1 MKLLCAC
8 HEPYRTFLRRSVG
21 VAFLVAA
28 ATRSGHARA
37 AGDTYPPPPPAPAP
51 SSYPPPPSQ
60 PPPPPPPPREYYERD
75 YDRPRPPLV
84 ISDWPDEEPPPRGYH
99 RSTRVRRGPIIAGS
113 ILFGV
118 AYITT
123 VLAAAGLEDSGDS
136 SYGWLYLPAIGPFIE
151 LTNSVTATGSTFLV
165 LDGLT
170 QSAGLALLVWGITS
184 PAPVLVRNQ
193 IDTLRVTPVP
203 LLFGRGGSGV
213 GLVGTF

>member
-1 MKLLCAC
+1 MKRLGVC
-8 HEPYRTFLRRSVG
+8 HEPYRTFLRCIVG
-21 VAFLVAA
+21 VAFVVTAVA
-28 ATRSGHARA
+28 RSGDARA
-37 AGDTYPPPPPAPAP
+37 DDTSPPPPPAAP
-51 SSYPPPPSQ
+51 SSYPLPPSQ
-60 PPPPPPPPREYYERD
+60 PPPPPPREYYERD

-99 RSTRVRRGPIIAGS
+99 RSTRLRRGPIIAGS
-113 ILFGV
+113 VLFGV

-151 LTNSVTATGSTFLV
+151 LTNSGTATASTFLV

-184 PAPVLVRNQ
+184 PAPVLVRNE

-203 LLFGRGGSGV
+203 LVFGRGGSGV